1 MSTKNSNMNEISK
14 VSANSKKDFA
24 SLMKNTK
31 AEIHKLGFVSN
42 VISTN
47 CSLSFF
53 EAVAEGAGIKLSDR
67 TKERLVAITKNK
79 NTVKT
84 AVVSYYPRVK
94 YDSGEIV
101 VVTTKTYEVVD
112 TFNSNN
118 NTKNPKVIE
127 NAVRLSDNLTI
138 LQKGYTNKAYNLFY
152 LDYNNEKVA
161 LLKTSKSC
169 TDGNIILTSKVFQR
183 KERFSIDEA
192 AVAVIAY
199 AQSDVELVLE

>member
-1 MSTKNSNMNEISK
+1 MKTNDLKATSSEVM
-14 VSANSKKDFA
+14 NSKKDFA

-47 CSLSFF
+47 CSLGFF

-161 LLKTSKSC
+161 ILKTSKSC
-169 TDGNIILTSKVFQR
+169 TDGNIILTSNVFQR

-192 AVAVIAY
+192 AVAIIAY
-199 AQSDVELVLE
+199 AQSDIELVLE

>member
-1 MSTKNSNMNEISK
+1 MSTKKSNVNETSK
-14 VSANSKKDFA
+14 ISANSKKDFA
-24 SLMKNTK
+24 SLMRNTK

-94 YDSGEIV
+94 YDSGELV

-127 NAVRLSDNLTI
+127 NAVRLSDDLTI

>member
-1 MSTKNSNMNEISK
+1 MSTKNQKVNEMSK

-24 SLMKNTK
+24 SLMRNTK

-42 VISTN
+42 VIATN
-47 CSLSFF
+47 CSISFF
-53 EAVAEGAGIKLSDR
+53 EAVAEGAEIKLSDR

-84 AVVSYYPRVK
+84 AVASYYPRVK

-169 TDGNIILTSKVFQR
+169 TDGNIILTSKVFHR

>member
-1 MSTKNSNMNEISK
+1 MSTKKSNVNETSK
-14 VSANSKKDFA
+14 ISANSKKDFA
-24 SLMKNTK
+24 SLMRNTK

-94 YDSGEIV
+94 YDSGELV

-127 NAVRLSDNLTI
+127 NAVRLSDDLTI
-138 LQKGYTNKAYNLFY
+138 LQKGYTNKAYNLFH
-152 LDYNNEKVA
+152 LDCNNEKVA